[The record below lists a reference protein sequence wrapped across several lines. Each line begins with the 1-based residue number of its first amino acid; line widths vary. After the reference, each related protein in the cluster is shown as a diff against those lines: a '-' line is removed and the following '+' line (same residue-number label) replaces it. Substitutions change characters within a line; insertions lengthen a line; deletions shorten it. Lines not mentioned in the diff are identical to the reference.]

1 MSAAHDDREPDDCR
15 PSTDVSEAEAEAV
28 ASETSADQI
37 DDVGLVAPTSG
48 DAASGETAGRARGQD
63 EDAAEPEEDRRHLQQ
78 AQVRRLRRSASS
90 SSACHRLPSQ
100 AGGCPVAS
108 T

>member
-1 MSAAHDDREPDDCR
+1 MSAAHDDREPDDRR

-78 AQVRRLRRSASS
+78 GSGQAS
-90 SSACHRLPSQ
+90 PSFGEQ
-100 AGGCPVAS
+100 QQRVPP
-108 T
+108 TP

>member
-1 MSAAHDDREPDDCR
+1 MSAAHDDREPDDRR
-15 PSTDVSEAEAEAV
+15 PSTDVSEAEAEAI

-48 DAASGETAGRARGQD
+48 DSSSTAASGEPAGRARGQD

-78 AQVRRLRRSASS
+78 GSGQAS
-90 SSACHRLPSQ
+90 PSFGEQ
-100 AGGCPVAS
+100 QQSVPP
-108 T
+108 TP

>member
-1 MSAAHDDREPDDCR
+1 MSAAHDDREPDDRR

-37 DDVGLVAPTSG
+37 DDVGLVAPTTG
-48 DAASGETAGRARGQD
+48 DASSTAAAGEPAGRARGQD

-78 AQVRRLRRSASS
+78 GSGQAS
-90 SSACHRLPSQ
+90 PSFGEQ
-100 AGGCPVAS
+100 QQRVPP
-108 T
+108 TP

>member
-1 MSAAHDDREPDDCR
+1 MSAAHDDREPQDRR
-15 PSTDVSEAEAEAV
+15 PSTDVSDAEAEAV

-48 DAASGETAGRARGQD
+48 DASSTAASGETAGRARGQD

-78 AQVRRLRRSASS
+78 GSGQAS
-90 SSACHRLPSQ
+90 PSFGEQ
-100 AGGCPVAS
+100 QQRVPP
-108 T
+108 TP

>member
-1 MSAAHDDREPDDCR
+1 MSAAHDDREPHDRR
-15 PSTDVSEAEAEAV
+15 PSTDVSDAEAEAV

-48 DAASGETAGRARGQD
+48 GASSTAASGETAGRARGQD

-78 AQVRRLRRSASS
+78 GSGQAS
-90 SSACHRLPSQ
+90 PSFGEQ
-100 AGGCPVAS
+100 QQRVPP
-108 T
+108 TP